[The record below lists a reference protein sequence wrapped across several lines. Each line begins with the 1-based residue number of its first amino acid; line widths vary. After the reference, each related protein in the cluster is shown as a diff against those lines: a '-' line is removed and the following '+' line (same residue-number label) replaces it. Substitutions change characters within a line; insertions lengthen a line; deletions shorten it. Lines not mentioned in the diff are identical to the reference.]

1 MEGNEIGTQ
10 VNDNIQKLID
20 QLSHIK
26 FEGMVMCA
34 VMLVLCLV
42 LCLEG
47 YQIYRLA
54 LLLIGFAMGF
64 VTMHSLL
71 DTAGVVLTSEQRLMA
86 QGIAGI
92 ILAILSTTIVR
103 VGVFISAFYFAKY
116 FLAGPIAQFIL
127 ARIEGKVDYP
137 KILTPVITNALALI
151 VAFIFAKLAVE
162 SLRPVIVI
170 LTAAVGGFALVNIFV
185 QMIPIFPI
193 NISFMPGEGSFIWGI
208 AKLFMTAAGVGVQG
222 IKGEET

>member
-20 QLSHIK
+20 QLADIK

-54 LLLIGFAMGF
+54 LLLIGLAMGF

-71 DTAGVVLTSEQRLMA
+71 DTAGVVLTSEQRLMRHIYRRIHPHA
-86 QGIAGI
+86 PEKRGHAGGYAFCRTGRLCSDLRRQG
-92 ILAILSTTIVR
+92 
-103 VGVFISAFYFAKY
+103 
-116 FLAGPIAQFIL
+116 
-127 ARIEGKVDYP
+127 ARSPLGCGK
-137 KILTPVITNALALI
+137 
-151 VAFIFAKLAVE
+151 
-162 SLRPVIVI
+162 
-170 LTAAVGGFALVNIFV
+170 
-185 QMIPIFPI
+185 Q
-193 NISFMPGEGSFIWGI
+193 
-208 AKLFMTAAGVGVQG
+208 
-222 IKGEET
+222 